1 MRHIIAYTLC
11 DAFPEEMHEVVARA
25 IKEGWE
31 PIGGPVF
38 QSDRMYQ
45 SVVKYAITTGV
56 RMGRKQKGGKNDR

>member
-45 SVVKYAITTGV
+45 AVVKYAITPGV
-56 RMGRKQKGGKNDR
+56 RMRRKQKGGQK